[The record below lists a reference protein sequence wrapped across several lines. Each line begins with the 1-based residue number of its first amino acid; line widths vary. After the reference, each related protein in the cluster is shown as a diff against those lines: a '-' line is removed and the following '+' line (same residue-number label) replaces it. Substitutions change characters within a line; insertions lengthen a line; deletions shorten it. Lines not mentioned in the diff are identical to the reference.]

1 MIFTVQNYI
10 ISIVSAAIICG
21 IISGLI
27 GKKGTYPAI
36 VRLLCGL
43 FVVIT
48 AVTPLKNLSFNE
60 LPDYFSSVQ
69 VDAETITSQAV
80 SNMQEDFFRRIKEQT
95 QAYILDKAS
104 DLGLSIEVDVQYST
118 KGEIVP
124 ERVFITGNASPYKK
138 NELKRI
144 IATQLDIPEEAQ
156 IWN

>member
-1 MIFTVQNYI
+1 MSSVQKYI

-48 AVTPLKNLSFNE
+48 AVAPLKSLSFNE
-60 LPDYFSSVQ
+60 IPDFFADIQAEAEAITDDAVVQ
-69 VDAETITSQAV
+69 T
-80 SNMQEDFFRRIKEQT
+80 QEEFFRRIKEDT
-95 QAYILDKAS
+95 EAYILDKAS
-104 DLGLSIEVDVQYST
+104 DLGLTIAVDVQYST
-118 KGEIVP
+118 QGKIEP
-124 ERVFITGNASPYKK
+124 ERVIISGNASPYRK